1 MSSRSIHF
9 IRPRVSSASSVDLGE
24 GRSEIAPTTT
34 AARRPGTDNHGT
46 PLACDLNSRISPIA
60 RLTTNVLYCVLWS
73 IDSDELI
80 RLAHRKLHAVVRGG
94 ASLWFHW
101 APATKSSE

>member
-34 AARRPGTDNHGT
+34 AARRPGTDKHGT

-73 IDSDELI
+73 IDELI

-94 ASLWFHW
+94 SPFGFSAAQARNAS
-101 APATKSSE
+101 K